1 MMPQATA
8 ATVPIGQRPSRWW
21 RGPIHL
27 HRVHRLDMACP
38 RLWYGAVVRSP
49 CAFRV
54 RRVATD
60 AQVKRK
66 ADVARNRKARH
77 FVDTLVVEVQAGHG
91 GDGCVA
97 FHREKYVQ
105 LGPAAGGHGGT
116 GGHVYVRCDPSIHS
130 LARVPKRVVAQNG
143 THGEGDWLHG
153 KGGRSATIHV
163 PVGTTVRSLGWT
175 MNERLAQAQP
185 YLAHIKSARAR
196 KSVVIDPTTTP
207 ELAHARSCVWRHFP
221 RFEDDN
227 YERAHFAAAETKLA
241 QELRAHRTMVR
252 HLPASQQSV
261 ASQSRWTA
269 CDPRDG
275 MQSTQ
280 DGGWSLDLLE
290 PTPPSDPGVLL
301 ARGGAGG
308 FGNPHFLLERYHAP
322 KIATRGM
329 PGESLLLALEYKQ
342 PSDMGLVGLPNAG
355 KSTLLRCLSRADAE
369 VGSYSFTT
377 LRPNLGV
384 MRLDADGH
392 LLTEQSLQPESQ
404 RLVVADMPGLIEDAS
419 RDRGLGHDFLRHM
432 ERCSTLVAV
441 VDIGPMNPRPGMDL
455 VILRR
460 ELEAYRAGLSDRLAL
475 VVANKA
481 DLLGEGSSAARSE
494 AQEKLTK
501 LRYDVDALFSPR
513 AVPVVPISAKWHL
526 NIDRLV
532 QQLHQVSHQD

>member
-1 MMPQATA
+1 
-8 ATVPIGQRPSRWW
+8 
-21 RGPIHL
+21 
-27 HRVHRLDMACP
+27 MACA
-38 RLWYGAVVRSP
+38 RLWRWPCAAHSLGAV
-49 CAFRV
+49 RV
-54 RRVATD
+54 RGMATD
-60 AQVKRK
+60 AHAKRK
-66 ADVARNRKARH
+66 ADMARNRKARH

-91 GDGCVA
+91 GDGCVS

-105 LGPAAGGHGGT
+105 IGPAAGGNGGA
-116 GGHVYVRCDPSIHS
+116 GGHVYMRCDPSIHS

-153 KGGRSATIHV
+153 KGGRPATIHV
-163 PVGTTVRSLGWT
+163 PVGTTVRSIGWT
-175 MNERLAQAQP
+175 TNERLAQAQA
-185 YLAHIKSARAR
+185 YLAHVQSARAR
-196 KSVVIDPTTTP
+196 KAVTIDPTTMP
-207 ELAHARSCVWRHFP
+207 ELAHSRSCVWRHFP

-241 QELRAHRTMVR
+241 QEMRAYRAMLR
-252 HLPASQQSV
+252 HLPKEQQSV

-269 CDPRDG
+269 CEPRDV
-275 MQSTQ
+275 M
-280 DGGWSLDLLE
+280 DGKGEASWSLDLLD
-290 PTPPSDPGVLL
+290 PTPPSEPGVLL

-308 FGNPHFLLERYHAP
+308 LGNPHFLLEQYHAP

-342 PSDMGLVGLPNAG
+342 SSDMGLVGLPNAG

-384 MRLDADGH
+384 MRLGADGH
-392 LLTEQSLQPESQ
+392 LLGTDSEKPESQ
-404 RLVVADMPGLIEDAS
+404 RLLVADMPGLIEDAS

-432 ERCSTLVAV
+432 ERCSSLVAV
-441 VDIGPMNPRPGMDL
+441 LDIGPLNPRPGMDL
-455 VILRR
+455 IILRR
-460 ELEAYRAGLSDRLAL
+460 ELEAYRAGLSDRIAL

-481 DLLGEGSSAARSE
+481 DLLGEGSSTARAD

-501 LRYDVDALFSPR
+501 LRYDVDALFAPR
-513 AVPVVPISAKWHL
+513 TVPVVPISAKLHL

-532 QQLHQVSHQD
+532 QLLHQLPH